1 MFKTILVPSDGSK
14 GSFEALRKAT
24 ELQKLTD
31 SELLIIT
38 VFRHHSLLEA
48 SMSMVRPET
57 PENMDD
63 VMRDYGKEVAD
74 ASKQF
79 AKSQGCTNVRAF
91 VKSGQ
96 PARTIVKF
104 AKERNVD
111 LIVLGGRGHGDLE
124 GLLLGSVSHKVTS
137 LAHCPVMVVKSS
149 GTEPR
154 VEGAEDVTA

>member
-1 MFKTILVPSDGSK
+1 SDGSK

-63 VMRDYGKEVAD
+63 AMRDYGKEVAD
-74 ASKQF
+74 ASKQY
-79 AKSQGCTNVRAF
+79 AKSQGCANIRAF

>member
-31 SELLIIT
+31 SELLIVT
-38 VFRHHSLLEA
+38 VFRHHSLLET
-48 SMSMVRPET
+48 SMSMVRPE
-57 PENMDD
+57 ENMDD
-63 VMRDYGKEVAD
+63 VLREYGKEVAD
-74 ASKQF
+74 ASKKF

-104 AKERNVD
+104 AKEHDVD

-137 LAHCPVMVVKSS
+137 LADCPVMVVKSS
-149 GTEPR
+149 GTETH
-154 VEGAEDVTA
+154 VEGAEEVTA